1 MSTFNSAAIEEF
13 NGGVWVFCEQ
23 RQGEMMT
30 TSYELISEGRK
41 LANELGTKLY
51 GVLLGK
57 DVEGIAKELGGYGAD
72 GVYVCESDLLEH
84 YTTSAYTKV
93 ICGLIEEYKPEI
105 MLIGATNI
113 GRDLGP
119 RVAARMHTGLCADC
133 THLDIDVAN
142 YQEFLRGAS
151 TLAEPRIAATQFAMV
166 LGQKHDV
173 SRDLKMTRPA
183 FGGHLMASI
192 ICPRFRPA
200 MATVR
205 PGVMKKNAFDAA
217 KAEACEV
224 IKPAFALTAD
234 DMDTEV
240 VEVVKAAK
248 KLVDLIGAEVVVSVG
263 RGISKDVEKGIAL
276 AEELA
281 EVLGGVVGASRAV
294 TDAGWMSVDHQVGQT
309 GKTVHPRIYVAL
321 GISGAIQHKAGMQD
335 AECII
340 AVNKNDFAPIF
351 ECADYGIVGDLFKV
365 TPMLIEAIKA
375 AKAAK

>member
-13 NGGVWVFCEQ
+13 KGGVWVFCEQ
-23 RQGEMMT
+23 RQGTMMT
-30 TSYELISEGRK
+30 TSFELISEGRK

-93 ICGLIEEYKPEI
+93 ICGLIEDYKPEI

-119 RVAARMHTGLCADC
+119 RVAARMHIGLCADC

-217 KAEACEV
+217 KAEACEI
-224 IKPAFALTAD
+224 IKPNFALTAD

-294 TDAGWMSVDHQVGQT
+294 TDSGWMTVDHQVGQT

>member
-1 MSTFNSAAIEEF
+1 MSTFNSSDVAAF
-13 NGGVWVFCEQ
+13 KGGVWVFCEQ
-23 RQGEMMT
+23 RQGSMMP
-30 TSYELISEGRK
+30 TSFELISEGRK
-41 LANELGTKLY
+41 LADELGTKLY
-51 GVLLGK
+51 GILLG
-57 DVEGIAKELGGYGAD
+57 DGIEGIAKELGGYGAD
-72 GVYVCESDLLEH
+72 GVYVCDHPLLKD
-84 YTTSAYTKV
+84 YTTDGYTKV
-93 ICGLIEEYKPEI
+93 ICDVIEEYKPEI

-119 RVAARMHTGLCADC
+119 RCAARLHTGLCADC
-133 THLDIDVAN
+133 THLDVDMGIYKD
-142 YQEFLRGAS
+142 FLKENS
-151 TLAEPRIAATQFAMV
+151 TLAPERIDATSHAVV

-205 PGVMKKNAFDAA
+205 PGVMKKAAFDQA
-217 KAEACEV
+217 KADACEI
-224 IKPAFALTAD
+224 IKPAFELSEAD
-234 DMDTEV
+234 MQTEV

-248 KLVDLIGAEVVVSVG
+248 KLVDLIGADVVVSVG
-263 RGISKDVEKGIAL
+263 RGISKDVEGGIKL

-281 EVLGGVVGASRAV
+281 EVLGGVVGGSRA
-294 TDAGWMSVDHQVGQT
+294 TIDSGWLSADHQVGQT
-309 GKTVHPRIYVAL
+309 GKTVHPKIYVAL

-335 AECII
+335 SECII
-340 AVNKNDFAPIF
+340 AVNKNDTAPIF
-351 ECADYGIVGDLFKV
+351 EIADYGICGDLFKV